1 MTTKRTKWQ
10 EWERRVEAW
19 RSSGES
25 ASAFAER
32 NGWNARTL
40 TWWATRGLRARRAVI
55 AAAADNVKF
64 VEVAP
69 ERRVPNRPGVIDV
82 VLRNGRRLRIRG
94 VVDPETLGALARVLE
109 A

>member
-1 MTTKRTKWQ
+1 MKTKRTKWQ

-19 RSSGES
+19 RSSGEP
-25 ASAFAER
+25 ASTFAER

-40 TWWATRGLRARRAVI
+40 TWWATQGLRARRAVI
-55 AAAADNVKF
+55 AAAADSVKF

-69 ERRVPNRPGVIDV
+69 EREVPSRAGVVDV

-94 VVDPETLGALARVLE
+94 VVDPETLGALARVLDV
-109 A
+109 

>member
-1 MTTKRTKWQ
+1 MKTKRTKRQ

-19 RSSGES
+19 RSSGER
-25 ASAFAER
+25 ASTFAER

-40 TWWATRGLRARRAVI
+40 TCWATQGLRARRAVI
-55 AAAADNVKF
+55 VAAADSVKF

-69 ERRVPNRPGVIDV
+69 ERKGPSRSGVIDV

-109 A
+109 L

>member
-1 MTTKRTKWQ
+1 MKTKRTKWQ

-19 RSSGES
+19 RSSGEP
-25 ASAFAER
+25 ASTFAER

-40 TWWATRGLRARRAVI
+40 TWWATQGLRARRAVV
-55 AAAADNVKF
+55 AAANNVKF

-69 ERRVPNRPGVIDV
+69 ERKAPNPPGVIDV

-94 VVDPETLGALARVLE
+94 VVDPETLGALARALE
-109 A
+109 T

>member
-1 MTTKRTKWQ
+1 MATKRAKWQ

-19 RSSGES
+19 HSSGEP
-25 ASAFAER
+25 AAALAER

-40 TWWATRGLRARRAVI
+40 TWWASQGLRARRAVI
-55 AAAADNVKF
+55 AAADKVKF

-69 ERRVPNRPGVIDV
+69 ERNVPSRTGVIDV